1 MSRVTDDGLG
11 RNVSVEEFDWVIKS
25 LMSSILILIKF
36 HHLHRQPHS
45 SAVWPDGVEALVGGG
60 ESRSGLGPSPDRH
73 PGQGRGRV
81 VETVRPGG
89 RLDGPAG
96 PGLGPSSPGDRVLVT
111 LTPGAQREV
120 SVHSGGR
127 PGLVDVVL
135 KVLLRLQIFPQ

>member
-1 MSRVTDDGLG
+1 MTDDGLD

-36 HHLHRQPHS
+36 HHLHRQPGP
-45 SAVWPDGVEALVGGG
+45 ATVGPDGVQALVGGG
-60 ESRSGLGPSPDRH
+60 QSRPRLGPPPDRH

-81 VETVRPGG
+81 VEAVGAGG
-89 RLDGPAG
+89 GLDGPAG
-96 PGLGPSSPGDRVLVT
+96 PGLGPASPGDRVLVT
-111 LTPGAQREV
+111 LTPGAQGEV

-135 KVLLRLQIFPQ
+135 KVLLRL